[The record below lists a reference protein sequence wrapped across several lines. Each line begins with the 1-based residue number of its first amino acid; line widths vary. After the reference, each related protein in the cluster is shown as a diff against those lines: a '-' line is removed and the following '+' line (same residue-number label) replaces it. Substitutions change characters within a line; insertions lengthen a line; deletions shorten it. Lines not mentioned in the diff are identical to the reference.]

1 MQANPDFRDL
11 LCAFSTEKVEY
22 LLVGAHAVMF
32 YGEPRFTKDMDL
44 WVNNT
49 ADNIDRLFKA
59 LVMFGAPMD
68 GVRRAE
74 FLRSDLVFQ
83 IGVAPNRI
91 DILTGIAGVAFAGA
105 WNRRVVSSYDGVPVL
120 VIHRADLIAAKQ
132 ASDRP
137 QDRLDVE
144 RLQSSE
150 ANGD

>member
-1 MQANPDFRDL
+1 MPANPDFRDL
-11 LCAFSTEKVEY
+11 LSAFSAEEVEY

-68 GVRRAE
+68 GVRREE

-91 DILTGIAGVAFAGA
+91 DILSGMAGVAFPEA
-105 WNRRVVSSYDGVPVL
+105 WNRRVASSYDGVPIH
-120 VIHRADLIAAKQ
+120 VIHRADLIRAKQ
-132 ASDRP
+132 ASNRP

-144 RLQSSE
+144 RLQRDDSRE
-150 ANGD
+150 N